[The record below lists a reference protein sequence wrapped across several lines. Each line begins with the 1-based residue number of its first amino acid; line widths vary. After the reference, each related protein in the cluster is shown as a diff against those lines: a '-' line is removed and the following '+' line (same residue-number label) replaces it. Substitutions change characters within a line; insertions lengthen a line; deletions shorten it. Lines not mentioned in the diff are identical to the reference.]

1 MTMPAL
7 AQPRN
12 APSLPSVRRRQCM
25 LAALCL
31 CIAGPGTAAPA
42 AADSAGPAALDTAVR
57 EAARQF
63 MREQDIP
70 GLAVGLS
77 IDGQARLYHY
87 GVASKATHQPV
98 TGDTLFEIGSIS
110 KTFTVTLAAYAQ
122 AAGKLSLR
130 DATARHVPELA
141 GSRFG
146 EVPLLHLA
154 THTAGG
160 FPLQVPDH
168 IQDTAQLYGYLRAW
182 QPRYPAGARRTYAN
196 PSIGMLGVAAAR
208 SLGQPYRDAAAA
220 LFGQLGLSSTYIA
233 VPAAAMGRYAQGYN
247 RQDAPVRLNP
257 AVLADE
263 AYGVKTSAR
272 DLLRFVELNLGV
284 RTAGPT
290 LDRAIA
296 ATHTGYFRYGPMTQ
310 DLVWEQYAYPVTLD
324 ALLQGNGPD
333 MVFEDKPVVALD
345 PPQPPG
351 QHVLI
356 NKTGSTNGFGA
367 YAALVPAR
375 RIGIV
380 VLANKGHPIEARV
393 RFAYRVLEA
402 ARRAS
407 EP

>member
-1 MTMPAL
+1 DPGRRHRAAQRRGPGQPDRPAAHAAVAGRGGLHAPDDRARPDARHPGPGHHAVREQLRLPERRQPAGAAAGQGAGAVPLWRAGDLRTRRRRPGAGRRSAGACLVAKLGVSRGPLLRAGGRTPGRMTMPAL

-70 GLAVGLS
+70 GLAVGWS

-168 IQDTAQLYGYLRAW
+168 IQDTAQLFDYLRTW

-272 DLLRFVELNLGV
+272 DLLRFV
-284 RTAGPT
+284 
-290 LDRAIA
+290 
-296 ATHTGYFRYGPMTQ
+296 
-310 DLVWEQYAYPVTLD
+310 
-324 ALLQGNGPD
+324 
-333 MVFEDKPVVALD
+333 
-345 PPQPPG
+345 
-351 QHVLI
+351 
-356 NKTGSTNGFGA
+356 
-367 YAALVPAR
+367 
-375 RIGIV
+375 
-380 VLANKGHPIEARV
+380 
-393 RFAYRVLEA
+393 
-402 ARRAS
+402 
-407 EP
+407 

>member
-1 MTMPAL
+1 M
-7 AQPRN
+7 
-12 APSLPSVRRRQCM
+12 RRRQCM

-31 CIAGPGTAAPA
+31 CIAGTGVAARPA
-42 AADSAGPAALDTAVR
+42 AAEDAGLAALDAAVR
-57 EAARQF
+57 DAARQF

-70 GLAVGLS
+70 GLAVGVS
-77 IDGQARLYHY
+77 IGGQARLYHY
-87 GVASKATHQPV
+87 GVASKATRRPV

-110 KTFTVTLAAYAQ
+110 KTFTATLAAYAQ

-130 DATARHVPELA
+130 DPIARHLPELA

-146 EVPLLHLA
+146 DVPLLHLA

-160 FPLQVPDH
+160 FPLQVPDEVR
-168 IQDTAQLYGYLRAW
+168 DTAQLYDYLRAW
-182 QPRYPAGARRTYAN
+182 QPRYPAGSHRTYAN

-208 SLGQPYRDAAAA
+208 SLGQPYRAAAA
-220 LFGQLGLSSTYIA
+220 GLFGQLGLSSTYIA
-233 VPAAAMGRYAQGYN
+233 VPAAAMERYAQGYN

-296 ATHTGYFRYGPMTQ
+296 ATHAGYFRHGPMTQ

-324 ALLQGNGPD
+324 ALLRGNGPD

-345 PPQPPG
+345 PPQPPR
-351 QHVLI
+351 QDVLI

-393 RFAYRVLEA
+393 RFAYRVLQA
-402 ARRAS
+402 AQRAQ
-407 EP
+407 PQVLGAPTAGQGAP